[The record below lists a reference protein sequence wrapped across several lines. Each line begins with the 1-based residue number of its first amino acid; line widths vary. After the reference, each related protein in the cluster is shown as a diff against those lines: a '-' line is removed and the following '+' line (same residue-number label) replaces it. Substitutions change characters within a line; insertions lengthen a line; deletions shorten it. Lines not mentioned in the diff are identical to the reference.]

1 MLQKVRHGITGTIL
15 MLFLIIHT
23 VLWVPALL
31 VLSILKYGIPLKKSR
46 ACCNR
51 LLEGVEYGWIGIN
64 NRAFNLFHNMQWI
77 VEGADNLAYKSSY
90 LVLPNHQSAADIFVL
105 EYILHRKIPA
115 PKFFL
120 KWELIWVP
128 IMGWIWKILDFPF
141 MKRYPRE
148 KIMKKP
154 HLKGKDLEIT
164 RKSCE
169 KFRNI
174 PVAIINFV
182 EGTRFTREKHARQ
195 QSPYKHLLKPKA
207 GGIAFVLGAMGEQF
221 HRLLDVTIV
230 YPEGVHGFWGFLCG
244 KVRKVVVH
252 INDLPIASELIGDY
266 FNDPSFKKQFQ
277 GWLNTRW
284 HTKDAQ
290 IDEILEAHSAS

>member
-1 MLQKVRHGITGTIL
+1 MLRKIGRWITGTTL

-23 VLWVPALL
+23 LLWVPALL
-31 VLSILKYGIPLKKSR
+31 ILSILKYGIPMQRSR
-46 ACCNR
+46 EFFNR
-51 LLEGVEYGWIGIN
+51 LLSGVEYGWIAIN
-64 NRAFNLFHNMQWI
+64 NGAFKLFHKTEWI
-77 VEGADNLAYKSSY
+77 VEGADNLEFKHSY

-105 EYILHRKIPA
+105 EKVLHRKIPS

-164 RKSCE
+164 RKACE
-169 KFRNI
+169 KFQNI

-182 EGTRFTREKHARQ
+182 EGTRLTPEKHTRQ
-195 QSPYKHLLKPKA
+195 KSPYRNLLKPKA

-244 KVRKVVVH
+244 EVRKVVVH
-252 INDLPIASELIGDY
+252 IRDLPIAAELIGDY
-266 FNDPSFKKQFQ
+266 FNDDAFKKAFQ
-277 GWLNTRW
+277 DWLNALW
-284 HTKDAQ
+284 HTKDQ
-290 IDEILEAHSAS
+290 LIDDIKAAH